1 MYDSTKTKWLGE
13 RQATQRLTGAKHYE
27 RVTEKRQRNL
37 KGRGLFQGDATSIL
51 LPQRQ
56 EVIREHQFG
65 KHSSGNQIRL
75 FS

>member
-1 MYDSTKTKWLGE
+1 MYGSTKTKWLGE

-27 RVTEKRQRNL
+27 RVTDRRQRKL
-37 KGRGLFQGDATSIL
+37 KGRGLFQGDATSI

-65 KHSSGNQIRL
+65 KHSPGNQIKL